1 MKKLFWLLPMIL
13 IAILAGCNNDKP
25 TPDERLSQYIKL
37 WNDQKFDE
45 MYDYLSSDAKK
56 SVSKEDYV
64 SRYEKLYSDLEITD
78 LDVSYKKLSD
88 DQKDDNK
95 KKESTEIPFTAK
107 MNSMAGEISFDKDA
121 RLVKEERDKE
131 DNWYIDW
138 DTTYIFADLG
148 ADDKVSL
155 ETVPAERGAI
165 MDVHENPL
173 AMNGIIYQ
181 IGLVPEQMENE
192 TTEVEKL
199 AKLLDIKKET
209 IEKALSADWV
219 QPNLFVP
226 IKKLATGDQAYLEKL
241 FALPGVQKQD
251 VAGRIYPYGEAAAHL
266 IGYIGNITAEELEEQ
281 KGKGYTGSDVIGKRG
296 LEQVYEEKL
305 RGANGATISI
315 KKSDGTTVTLADK
328 EVKNGENIMLTIDG
342 DLQKKIYDEMDG
354 EAGAAAAINPTT
366 GETMALVSSPSY
378 DPNKVVAGLTTS
390 EQEDYNNNKLEPFTN
405 RFKNTYA
412 PGSVL
417 KPIVAAA
424 ALTEGVITPEQERK
438 ITTKQWQKDKSWGNY
453 YVTRVH
459 TSSAPVNLAD
469 ALLYSDNIYFAQT
482 ALDLGK
488 DKYTTELKK
497 FGFEEDFDF
506 AYPITKATIG
516 KLDSDILLADSGY
529 GQGQV
534 QTSVIQLATA
544 YTPFVNGGNLI
555 KPVLLQDDKKGTVW
569 KEGVM
574 SSSTANT
581 ISDDLQQVIDNPS
594 GTARAGKISGMTL
607 AGKTGTAELKA
618 KQGEKGTENG
628 WYVTY
633 DKKDKDILI
642 AMMIEGV
649 QDKGGSSH
657 VVKKV
662 KNILED

>member
-1 MKKLFWLLPMIL
+1 M
-13 IAILAGCNNDKP
+13 
-25 TPDERLSQYIKL
+25 
-37 WNDQKFDE
+37 
-45 MYDYLSSDAKK
+45 
-56 SVSKEDYV
+56 
-64 SRYEKLYSDLEITD
+64 
-78 LDVSYKKLSD
+78 
-88 DQKDDNK
+88 
-95 KKESTEIPFTAK
+95 
-107 MNSMAGEISFDKDA
+107 
-121 RLVKEERDKE
+121 
-131 DNWYIDW
+131 
-138 DTTYIFADLG
+138 
-148 ADDKVSL
+148 
-155 ETVPAERGAI
+155 
-165 MDVHENPL
+165 
-173 AMNGIIYQ
+173 
-181 IGLVPEQMENE
+181 
-192 TTEVEKL
+192 
-199 AKLLDIKKET
+199 
-209 IEKALSADWV
+209 
-219 QPNLFVP
+219 
-226 IKKLATGDQAYLEKL
+226 
-241 FALPGVQKQD
+241 
-251 VAGRIYPYGEAAAHL
+251 
-266 IGYIGNITAEELEEQ
+266 
-281 KGKGYTGSDVIGKRG
+281 
-296 LEQVYEEKL
+296 
-305 RGANGATISI
+305 
-315 KKSDGTTVTLADK
+315 
-328 EVKNGENIMLTIDG
+328 
-342 DLQKKIYDEMDG
+342 
-354 EAGAAAAINPTT
+354 
-366 GETMALVSSPSY
+366 
-378 DPNKVVAGLTTS
+378 
-390 EQEDYNNNKLEPFTN
+390 
-405 RFKNTYA
+405 
-412 PGSVL
+412 
-417 KPIVAAA
+417 
-424 ALTEGVITPEQERK
+424 
-438 ITTKQWQKDKSWGNY
+438 
-453 YVTRVH
+453 H

>member
-121 RLVKEERDKE
+121 KLVKEERDKE

-328 EVKNGENIMLTIDG
+328 EVKNGENIILTIDG

-555 KPVLLQDDKKGTVW
+555 KPVLLQDDKKGTIW

>member
-1 MKKLFWLLPMIL
+1 MKKLLWLLPMIL
-13 IAILAGCNNDKP
+13 IAILAGCNNDEP
-25 TPDERLSQYIKL
+25 TPDDRLSQYIKL

-45 MYDYLSSDAKK
+45 MYGYLSSEAKK

-64 SRYEKLYSDLEITD
+64 SRYEKLYSDLEIKD
-78 LDVSYKKLSD
+78 LKISSEKLSD
-88 DQKDDNK
+88 DEKDKNK
-95 KKESTEIPFTAK
+95 KKETTEIPFTAK

-121 RLVKEERDKE
+121 KLVKEERDKE
-131 DNWYIDW
+131 ENWYIEW

-165 MDVHENPL
+165 VDVYENPL

-181 IGLVPEQMENE
+181 IGLVPEQMENQ
-192 TTEVEKL
+192 TTEVAEL

-226 IKKLATGDQAYLEKL
+226 IKKLATGDQAFLEKL

-266 IGYIGNITAEELEEQ
+266 IGYIGNITAEELDEQ
-281 KGKGYTGSDVIGKRG
+281 KGKGYSSSDFIGKRG

-305 RGANGATISI
+305 RGESGAKISI
-315 KKSDGTTVTLADK
+315 SKADGTSVTLAEK
-328 EVKNGENIMLTIDG
+328 EVKNGENIKLTIDG
-342 DLQKKIYDEMDG
+342 ELQKKIYDEMDG

-378 DPNKVVAGLTTS
+378 DPNKVVAGLTIS
-390 EQEDYNNNKLEPFTN
+390 EQEEYNNNKLEPYTN

-417 KPIVAAA
+417 KPVVAAA

-438 ITTKQWQKDKSWGNY
+438 ITTKQWQKDKSWGKY

-459 TSSAPVNLAD
+459 TSSEPVNLAD

-497 FGFEEDFDF
+497 FGFEEDFDY

-534 QTSVIQLATA
+534 QTSVIQLAAA
-544 YTPFVNGGNLI
+544 YTPFVNDGNLI
-555 KPVLLQDDKKGTVW
+555 KPVLLQDEEKSTVW
-569 KEGVM
+569 KKDIM
-574 SSSTANT
+574 SSTTANT
-581 ISDDLQQVIDNPS
+581 ISDDLQQVIDSPN
-594 GTARAGKISGMTL
+594 GTAHAGKINGMTL

-633 DKKDKDILI
+633 DKKDKDMLI

-649 QDKGGSSH
+649 QDKGGSGH

-662 KNILED
+662 KNILE

>member
-95 KKESTEIPFTAK
+95 KKESAEIPFTAK

-121 RLVKEERDKE
+121 KLVKEERDKE

-181 IGLVPEQMENE
+181 VGLVPEQMENE

-266 IGYIGNITAEELEEQ
+266 IGYIGNITAEELEKQ
-281 KGKGYTGSDVIGKRG
+281 KGKGYSGSDVIGKRG

-315 KKSDGTTVTLADK
+315 KKSDGTSVTLADK
-328 EVKNGENIMLTIDG
+328 EVKNGENIILTIDG

-581 ISDDLQQVIDNPS
+581 ISDDLQQVVDNPS

-607 AGKTGTAELKA
+607 AGKTGTAERR
-618 KQGEKGTENG
+618 Q
-628 WYVTY
+628 
-633 DKKDKDILI
+633 
-642 AMMIEGV
+642 
-649 QDKGGSSH
+649 S
-657 VVKKV
+657 KV
-662 KNILED
+662 KRVQKTAGM

>member
-78 LDVSYKKLSD
+78 LGVSYKKLSD

-95 KKESTEIPFTAK
+95 KKESAEIPFTAK

-121 RLVKEERDKE
+121 KLVKEERDKE

-181 IGLVPEQMENE
+181 VGLVPEQMENE

-266 IGYIGNITAEELEEQ
+266 IGYIGNITAEELEKQ

-315 KKSDGTTVTLADK
+315 KKSDGTSVTLADK
-328 EVKNGENIMLTIDG
+328 EVKNGENIILTIDG

-378 DPNKVVAGLTTS
+378 DPNKVIAGLTTS

-581 ISDDLQQVIDNPS
+581 ISDDLQQVVDNPS

>member
-199 AKLLDIKKET
+199 ANLLDIKKET

-315 KKSDGTTVTLADK
+315 KKSDGTAVTLADK

-438 ITTKQWQKDKSWGNY
+438 ITTKQWQKDKSWGKY

>member
-328 EVKNGENIMLTIDG
+328 EVKNGENIILTIDG

-417 KPIVAAA
+417 KPIVAGA

-438 ITTKQWQKDKSWGNY
+438 ITTKQWQKDKSWGKY

-544 YTPFVNGGNLI
+544 YTPFLNGGNLI